1 MTTHTAAD
9 AATTAP
15 ARARRRARSG
25 GTRPVGPL
33 GYVVLTLLGIF
44 SLGPLVLFLFNAL
57 KTQSELAQHPLA
69 PPTHPQW
76 QNFVTAWQ
84 QANMGAGLENSV
96 VIVGGT
102 VLGVCFIAGCAAYA
116 MSRLNLPGS
125 GGVLMYLLVSSA
137 LPTQMFLV
145 PLFYLWTRLG
155 LYDTR
160 FGLVVI
166 YWAIFSP
173 FATLLLRSFMLGL
186 PRDFEEAARMDG
198 ANELTVLFRVV
209 LPNVWP
215 GFLTIALVTGLSAY
229 NEFLFA
235 VTFIQDSEKLP
246 VATTFFS
253 FQQGYTQNY
262 VLISAAGLIML
273 VPMLLLFLALQRR
286 FVEGVSSS
294 GLGGA

>member
-15 ARARRRARSG
+15 AHARRRTRSG

-44 SLGPLVLFLFNAL
+44 SLGPLVLWMKMTANRNSLYPDRPV
-57 KTQSELAQHPLA
+57 TSE
-69 PPTHPQW
+69 
-76 QNFVTAWQ
+76 
-84 QANMGAGLENSV
+84 
-96 VIVGGT
+96 
-102 VLGVCFIAGCAAYA
+102 
-116 MSRLNLPGS
+116 
-125 GGVLMYLLVSSA
+125 
-137 LPTQMFLV
+137 
-145 PLFYLWTRLG
+145 
-155 LYDTR
+155 
-160 FGLVVI
+160 
-166 YWAIFSP
+166 
-173 FATLLLRSFMLGL
+173 
-186 PRDFEEAARMDG
+186 
-198 ANELTVLFRVV
+198 
-209 LPNVWP
+209 
-215 GFLTIALVTGLSAY
+215 
-229 NEFLFA
+229 
-235 VTFIQDSEKLP
+235 DSEKLP